1 MEDNDEIKESM
12 GVVLLLDALGVRQ
25 FGLDDSTFFLKNLA
39 QFLKTQKNLKESKLN
54 QFEGR
59 YGIKG
64 QIQVRSFGDTILLF
78 WETGNTSEEIQGGLV
93 FLSSWLRAS
102 IFSGMLSRI
111 MWRGAFTV
119 GGFVY
124 NKDSVIGPAIADVA
138 GWYES
143 ADWGGIIATP
153 RCGLYLEQLNGDN
166 KRRQASSNVPI
177 WDIDKNYIKYNVPF
191 KNGYQS
197 FWCVAWPAQFF
208 LEVACTE
215 NECFEKVEL
224 FYKLI
229 GQFDIPRGAESKYQ
243 NTEKFFLDY
252 IEKYVKPKIK

>member
-1 MEDNDEIKESM
+1 M
-12 GVVLLLDALGVRQ
+12 
-25 FGLDDSTFFLKNLA
+25 
-39 QFLKTQKNLKESKLN
+39 N

-64 QIQVRSFGDTILLF
+64 QIHVRSFGDTILLF
-78 WETGNTSEEIQGGLV
+78 WETGNTSEEINGGLV

-102 IFSGMLSRI
+102 IFSGMLSHI

-124 NKDSVIGPAIADVA
+124 NKDSVIGPAVADVA

-153 RCGLYLEQLNGDN
+153 RCSLFLEQLQRDN
-166 KRRQASSNVPI
+166 NRLHASSNVSI
-177 WDIDKNYIKYNVPF
+177 WYIDKSYIKYEVPF
-191 KNGYQS
+191 KNDYRS
-197 FWCVAWPAQFF
+197 VWCVAWPAQFF
-208 LEVACTE
+208 LEAVFTE
-215 NECFEKVEL
+215 NDCFEKVEL

-229 GQFDIPRGAESKYQ
+229 SQFDIPKGAESKYQ

-252 IEKYVKPKIK
+252 IEKYVKPKVEQKNSAL